1 MIVVK
6 GSNKQNLLVALKS
19 GEIRM
24 YSTKALIDKLQ
35 TEEVCNGIAFGTFGK
50 QEGSLIVNF
59 KSGGLTFK
67 SLIKN
72 AKLQ

>member
-1 MIVVK
+1 
-6 GSNKQNLLVALKS
+6 
-19 GEIRM
+19 M
-24 YSTKALIDKLQ
+24 YNTKALIDKLQ

-67 SLIKN
+67 SLIKD